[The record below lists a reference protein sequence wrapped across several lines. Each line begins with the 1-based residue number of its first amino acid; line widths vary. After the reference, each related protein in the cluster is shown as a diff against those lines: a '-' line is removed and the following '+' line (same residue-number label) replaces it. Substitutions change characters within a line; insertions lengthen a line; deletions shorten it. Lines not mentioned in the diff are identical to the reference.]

1 MVRIPFACAFVLAAA
16 TLPATA
22 AWAQQAAPAS
32 PATAQSP
39 PAPVQQP
46 AAELVNVVL
55 HTTMGDI
62 LLALDRA
69 HAPLTADN
77 FLHYVDQK
85 RFDGIAFYRAVK
97 IDEEGKYG
105 LVQAGLRGNPK
116 RLYAPIAHE
125 SPRTTGLSHVDGALS
140 MAREAPGTADAD
152 FFIVVGD
159 LVALDGQPTGDDPG
173 YAVFGRVLAG
183 MDVVRAMLEL
193 PRDQQAGEGVMQ
205 GQMLAGPV
213 RILAARR
220 AD

>member
-1 MVRIPFACAFVLAAA
+1 
-16 TLPATA
+16 
-22 AWAQQAAPAS
+22 
-32 PATAQSP
+32 
-39 PAPVQQP
+39 VQQP